1 MESFQQA
8 IRKPVLYRPANFND
22 LWQHNPMITAGT
34 YPPIN
39 IDLGNDEPGMT
50 LQYRDFE
57 RRHIVWRD
65 YQVDGEVVKSPVD
78 IDALPGVYR
87 LA

>member
-34 YPPIN
+34 HPSIS
-39 IDLGNDEPGMT
+39 IDFGKDEPGMT
-50 LQYRDFE
+50 PDRELLFLAGIIEKTFLRVQCHE
-57 RRHIVWRD
+57 EQMHTIV
-65 YQVDGEVVKSPVD
+65 
-78 IDALPGVYR
+78 A
-87 LA
+87 